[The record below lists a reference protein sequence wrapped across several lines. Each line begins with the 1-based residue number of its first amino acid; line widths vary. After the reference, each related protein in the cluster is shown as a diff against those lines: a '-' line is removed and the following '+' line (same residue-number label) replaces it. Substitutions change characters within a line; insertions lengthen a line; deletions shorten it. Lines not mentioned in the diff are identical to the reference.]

1 VSSAETASMKL
12 CATSMI
18 RRRSK
23 LSASAPETS
32 EKSMIGSEVD
42 ACTSATMFTDC
53 EMDVMSQAAPTA
65 WISPPKLEARLAIQ
79 MVRKMSCLKGAN
91 GDMRF
96 VTSDLF
102 RLIVMWIAS
111 ELLRYKPRNAMRQTL
126 KLAIGPK
133 GPARRLRDPCNLRR

>member
-1 VSSAETASMKL
+1 MVKTAETASMKP

-23 LSASAPETS
+23 LSARAPETT

-53 EMDVMSQAAPTA
+53 EIDVISQAAPTA

-79 MVRKMSCLKGAN
+79 MVRNVSCRKGAS

-96 VTSDLF
+96 VTS
-102 RLIVMWIAS
+102 
-111 ELLRYKPRNAMRQTL
+111 
-126 KLAIGPK
+126 
-133 GPARRLRDPCNLRR
+133 